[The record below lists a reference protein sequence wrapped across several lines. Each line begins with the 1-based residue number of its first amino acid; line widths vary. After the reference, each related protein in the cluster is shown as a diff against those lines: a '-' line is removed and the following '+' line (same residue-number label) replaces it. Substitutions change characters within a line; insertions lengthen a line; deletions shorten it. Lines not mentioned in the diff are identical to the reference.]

1 MDPIVKKYI
10 NGFELGETQV
20 FKNMGVIPLFTSI
33 DESPE
38 YLTLKEALEKNL
50 LKITEVSQSGSVPE
64 LRVINNADIPVLLLD
79 GEELVG
85 AKQNRVLNTTIL
97 LKEKSETVIPV
108 SCTEQGRWSYVSDK
122 FHDSGTVM
130 TPKLRATKARTVASS
145 LEASREYRSD
155 QGTVWGTIHHL
166 SAEADVNSQTGAM
179 KDVFEAKKRDLDAY
193 LGAFKSNPKQKGILV
208 FLGGEVA
215 GLDFVSHERAYS
227 LLHDKLAK
235 SYAMEAVLENAEN
248 APTPDPAKAKAFLDE
263 VEACSEKKYESVGKG
278 WDYRFEGQLMVGSG
292 LVAEEKVIH
301 LAFFRVTESEKAGP
315 MAGLRRRKGFRI

>member
-1 MDPIVKKYI
+1 MDQIVKKYI
-10 NGFELGETQV
+10 TGFELGEAQI
-20 FKNMGVIPLFTSI
+20 FKNMGVIPLFTSV

-38 YLTLKEALEKNL
+38 YLTLKEALERKL

-64 LRVINNADIPVLLLD
+64 LKVLNNADIPVLLLD

-145 LEASREYRSD
+145 LEASRQYRSD
-155 QGTVWGTIHHL
+155 QGTVWDTIHHL
-166 SAEADVNSQTGAM
+166 SAEADVNSRTGAM

-193 LGAFKSNPKQKGILV
+193 LEAFKSNPQQRGILV

-215 GLDFVSHERAYS
+215 GLDFVSYEKAYS
-227 LLHDKLAK
+227 LLHEKLVK
-235 SYAMEAVLENAEN
+235 SYAMDALVEKSANGKI
-248 APTPDPAKAKAFLDE
+248 PDPDKARAFLDE
-263 VEACSEKKYESVGKG
+263 AQACDEKKYESIGKG
-278 WDYRFEGQLMVGSG
+278 WDYRYEGKLMVGSG
-292 LVAEEKVIH
+292 LAAEDKVIH
-301 LAFFRVTESEKAGP
+301 LAFFRITESEKAGE
-315 MAGLRRRKGFRI
+315 MAGLRRRKGFRT